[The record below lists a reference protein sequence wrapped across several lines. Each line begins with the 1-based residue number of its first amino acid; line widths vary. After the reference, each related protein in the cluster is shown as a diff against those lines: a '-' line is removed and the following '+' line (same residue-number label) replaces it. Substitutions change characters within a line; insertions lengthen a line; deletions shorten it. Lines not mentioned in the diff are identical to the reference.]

1 MIPRYPEFFN
11 DVFGPIMQPGS
22 SSHFAGPCRIGL
34 LAASLLEEEPE
45 RVEFVLDPEGTY
57 AGIFGHMNEDL
68 GLIGGVL
75 GLGPE
80 DPRLFEARELAASRR
95 VDVSFV
101 LERISESTHPNAVKI
116 RSRGR
121 SGKSVELVGDSTGG
135 GMVELR
141 AVQGFPVSFEGDSYA
156 LLDFCTR
163 GRTSRP
169 DPETILESGVSERSD
184 ARMMS
189 WYKLS
194 EPPEVRPPESLILA
208 PILPVPSLPGRRPQL
223 FDTMVSWRAL
233 ADKEGAGL
241 YEVALRYEEAAS
253 CWPREPIIAAMRGI
267 ARILDR
273 QVRVV
278 YDEDIPVPESPDR
291 RRDDRIWPLYES
303 RGPTLGGSV
312 MATAIKRVLG
322 VIVKTPGVPIVPG
335 PMGTGGGYLYSA
347 LSAVRESRGYGK
359 DDLLRGLFIAAG
371 VGAIAYSRSEP
382 TGEVI
387 GCAGECGLCSAMASA
402 AIVEMAGGAP
412 VQVENAAS
420 FALQAA
426 IGLPCD
432 PIPGGREQPCL
443 SRIISAVTNAISF
456 ADLALAGSD
465 AVLPFHDALEAADRV
480 GRALSPDLRCNG
492 KGGCCATPSGKILSA
507 DFDRRRGL
515 SILTNLETS
524 DESRHPE

>member
-1 MIPRYPEFFN
+1 MLARYPEFFN
-11 DVFGPIMQPGS
+11 DVFGPVMQPGS

-34 LAASLLEEEPE
+34 LAASLLGEEPE

-68 GLIGGVL
+68 GMIGGVL

-80 DPRLFEARELAASRR
+80 DPRLFEAKNLAASRC
-95 VDVSFV
+95 VEIAFV
-101 LERISESTHPNAVKI
+101 VERIAESSHPNAVKI

-121 SGKSVELVGDSTGG
+121 SGKVVELVGDSTGG

-141 AVQGFPVSFEGDSYA
+141 SVQGFPVSLEGDSYV
-156 LLDFCTR
+156 LLDFCSQ

-169 DPETILESGVSERSD
+169 AQDQILEEGVSERGSE
-184 ARMMS
+184 RMF

-194 EPPEVRPPESLILA
+194 GSLETVPPEALLLA
-208 PILPVPSLPGRRPQL
+208 PILPVPSLAGRQPQL
-223 FDTMVSWRAL
+223 FDTMASWRSL
-233 ADKEGAGL
+233 AEREGTGL
-241 YEVALRYEEAAS
+241 YEIALRYEEAAS
-253 CWPREPIIAAMRGI
+253 CWPREQILAAMRNI
-267 ARILDR
+267 ACILDR

-278 YDEDIPVPESPDR
+278 YEEDMPVPDSPDR
-291 RRDDRIWPLYES
+291 RRDDRIWPVYE
-303 RGPTLGGSV
+303 GCGATLGGPV
-312 MATAIKRVLG
+312 LAKAIKRALG

-347 LSAVRESRGYGK
+347 LSAVREARGCGEEA
-359 DDLLRGLFIAAG
+359 LLRGLFIAAG
-371 VGAIAYSRSEP
+371 VGAIAYTRSEP

-402 AIVEMAGGAP
+402 AIVEMVGGTP
-412 VQVENAAS
+412 IQVEHAAS

-443 SRIISAVTNAISF
+443 SRIITAVGNAISF

-465 AVLPFHDALEAADRV
+465 AVLPFHEALEAADRV
-480 GRALSPDLRCNG
+480 GRALLPDLRCNA
-492 KGGCCATPSGKILSA
+492 KGGCCATPTGKRLA
-507 DFDRRRGL
+507 AEFAGRRGIG
-515 SILTNLETS
+515 SA
-524 DESRHPE
+524 P